1 MREIE
6 AKNTVVESVE
16 EIETEIIDALA
27 SKVDG
32 ADLMVIE
39 VNDETF
45 IPLFQEAL
53 SNTKQLFLDTT
64 TLPVLR
70 LKPPITQSNLVL
82 ALVSL
87 ALANALDALDQVTD
101 QVTDDREEWKKVVFD
116 RAALIIANSSPE
128 VVNYFIKKEFED
140 LIVDFLAKS

>member
-27 SKVDG
+27 SQVDG
-32 ADLMVIE
+32 ADLMIIE

>member
-128 VVNYFIKKEFED
+128 VVSYFITKEFED